1 MAIGPEVKT
10 QASRHL
16 EAKAWPR
23 GLRHSRLD
31 THSHVLFLS
40 SGTVYMQT
48 CYCAI
53 VSLVSRD
60 AQRHFLFDNCCY
72 HAWLTRSAASL
83 QLRVWRSTNVF
94 IIIQSCSVF
103 GYFVNIGLTSY
114 QHISYKTL
122 LAVCRSTSY
131 GTLQSLAAM
140 QNTDMRNVRDEMVD
154 WRRTVETAVIVD
166 LNVFIV
172 LNRLCCA

>member
-1 MAIGPEVKT
+1 MPARSDVVKAT
-10 QASRHL
+10 SYGQGHNNVAWRRL

-53 VSLVSRD
+53 VSLVSRE

-83 QLRVWRSTNVF
+83 
-94 IIIQSCSVF
+94 
-103 GYFVNIGLTSY
+103 
-114 QHISYKTL
+114 
-122 LAVCRSTSY
+122 
-131 GTLQSLAAM
+131 
-140 QNTDMRNVRDEMVD
+140 
-154 WRRTVETAVIVD
+154 
-166 LNVFIV
+166 
-172 LNRLCCA
+172 